1 MIVLLIQTGAHVTIF
16 ARRQGPLE
24 EAKQEIMAISSNAK
38 QEINAV
44 SLDLANSSEVLLPR
58 PGLISRLSRQEL
70 IGLSG

>member
-1 MIVLLIQTGAHVTIF
+1 MIVLLIQTGAHVTIL

-24 EAKQEIMAISSNAK
+24 EAKQEIMAISSNTK

-44 SLDLANSSEVLLPR
+44 SVDLANSSEILLPR
-58 PGLISRLSRQEL
+58 PGLVSRSSKQEL